1 MRLPAFG
8 FRRIIEQMSGEGK
21 DGGVVVCPL
30 CGGGSRQRRTLS
42 VNRRDGVWLWVCHRA
57 TCNARGAMA
66 ADPREILGRSKPSRF
81 EPREFTHP
89 VRLPQPGDEI
99 WDRVWGLV
107 PKNGCDQFAL
117 DWGLRTLL
125 KNPEIYAWECYDLKR
140 QLIGWQARAPHKVIT
155 SYREHDG
162 PFYAAFLPDGTETNN
177 TALLIVEDPL
187 SAALM
192 ADEGVPTVALL
203 GTNMSDDLADDVR
216 NWSLRFDKRVVV
228 AMDPDAAGLTA
239 QRRVIEALRSM
250 GGHPIPWRL
259 EKDVNKSS
267 PHERRHLAQVLK
279 EYES

>member
-1 MRLPAFG
+1 
-8 FRRIIEQMSGEGK
+8 
-21 DGGVVVCPL
+21 
-30 CGGGSRQRRTLS
+30 
-42 VNRRDGVWLWVCHRA
+42 
-57 TCNARGAMA
+57 MA

-99 WDRVWGLV
+99 WERVLRLGTQKGV
-107 PKNGCDQFAL
+107 DQFSL

-140 QLIGWQARAPHKVIT
+140 QLIGWQARAPHKIIT

-162 PFYAAFLPDGTETNN
+162 PFYAAFLPDGTEA
-177 TALLIVEDPL
+177 TAYPLLIVEDPL

-216 NWSLRFDKRVVV
+216 NWSLRFDKRIYV

-250 GGHPIPWRL
+250 GGHPQPWRL
-259 EKDVNKSS
+259 ERDINKTKG
-267 PHERRHLAQVLK
+267 HDRTCLANALK
-279 EYES
+279 REDL